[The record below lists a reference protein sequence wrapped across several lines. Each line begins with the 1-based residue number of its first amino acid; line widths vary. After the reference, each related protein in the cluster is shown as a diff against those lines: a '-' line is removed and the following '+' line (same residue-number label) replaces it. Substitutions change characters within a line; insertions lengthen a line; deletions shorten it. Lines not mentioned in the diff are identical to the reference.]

1 IVYPWT
7 TGFTQEHCQGLAA
20 VIPRWN
26 TWNLLQALVSAQTHV
41 NTEALASQL
50 RTEQLAAW
58 LKNDKSVVDVFKVL
72 NLGDDGYLALT
83 SRKLEVLEDYI
94 GLFNREKS
102 AQKTLLTTLTAGFGG
117 ERRLAEL
124 LVVAKSN
131 PFTRGKAKE
140 IESALFDKW
149 LASKLHPDTVLK
161 NLRLDDNVRD
171 ALSNL
176 NVHTLTNYISAF
188 NKKNPGSEVSLLG
201 TLTVHYGDDIVA
213 KALVSARTAPITERM
228 ATRLQSQ
235 QLEGWLKSGKSV
247 DDVYALLKLKQ
258 DGLAASVSR
267 KLEMLDDYIKLFN
280 REKSADESVVKAMAT
295 GFGGEDKLA
304 TALENARRHPLMN
317 AKATKLQNAQ
327 FAQWLDEGYDSISVL
342 TKVFKVEDAS
352 LAGASRLQKSIA
364 NQFKAFYE
372 RDMRVPNVVNP
383 RRS

>member
-1 IVYPWT
+1 
-7 TGFTQEHCQGLAA
+7 
-20 VIPRWN
+20 
-26 TWNLLQALVSAQTHV
+26 
-41 NTEALASQL
+41 
-50 RTEQLAAW
+50 
-58 LKNDKSVVDVFKVL
+58 
-72 NLGDDGYLALT
+72 
-83 SRKLEVLEDYI
+83 
-94 GLFNREKS
+94 
-102 AQKTLLTTLTAGFGG
+102 
-117 ERRLAEL
+117 
-124 LVVAKSN
+124 
-131 PFTRGKAKE
+131 
-140 IESALFDKW
+140 
-149 LASKLHPDTVLK
+149 
-161 NLRLDDNVRD
+161 
-171 ALSNL
+171 
-176 NVHTLTNYISAF
+176 
-188 NKKNPGSEVSLLG
+188 
-201 TLTVHYGDDIVA
+201 
-213 KALVSARTAPITERM
+213 M